1 MDAIMHI
8 YRSRAHYIDYDAGR
22 PTVGIDAIYPAI
34 KPPPIVE
41 INDDA
46 AYTDQSVGRAIAYYS
61 V

>member
-1 MDAIMHI
+1 M
-8 YRSRAHYIDYDAGR
+8 DYDAGR

-46 AYTDQSVGRAIAYYS
+46 AYTDQSVGRAIAYCS